1 MRQPA
6 IPATG
11 KRVLKEGWMK
21 IVVVALAAASL
32 VMASAVAEPQHGTA
46 PKAASQTGEKA
57 APLDRADPHVA
68 QLFNLLRQARGQG
81 DKMDMG
87 KLQAAL
93 KDVGR
98 AHAIEYEIDPAASEE
113 MIMQTAHNAWAAAQA
128 HPENLNSLD
137 AFNKSIGAK

>member
-1 MRQPA
+1 MR
-6 IPATG
+6 
-11 KRVLKEGWMK
+11 
-21 IVVVALAAASL
+21 IVVVAALAVAGL
-32 VMASAVAEPQHGTA
+32 VMGSAAAEPQHGTA
-46 PKAASQTGEKA
+46 PKAPVAQTGEKA

-93 KDVGR
+93 KDVAR

>member
-1 MRQPA
+1 M
-6 IPATG
+6 
-11 KRVLKEGWMK
+11 EGWMK
-21 IVVVALAAASL
+21 MIVIAAAAAAGL
-32 VMASAVAEPQHGTA
+32 VMGHGCAVGEPQHGKA
-46 PKAASQTGEKA
+46 PKVSAAQTGDSQVKNGA
-57 APLDRADPHVA
+57 TPLDRADPHVA

-113 MIMQTAHNAWAAAQA
+113 MILQTAHKAWMAAQE

>member
-1 MRQPA
+1 MRIVVA
-6 IPATG
+6 AVLAATG
-11 KRVLKEGWMK
+11 LMVG
-21 IVVVALAAASL
+21 A
-32 VMASAVAEPQHGTA
+32 AVAEPQHGTA
-46 PKAASQTGEKA
+46 PKAGRVVGDKA

-81 DKMDMG
+81 DKLDMA

-98 AHAIEYEIDPAASEE
+98 AHAIEYEIDQAASEE
-113 MIMQTAHNAWAAAQA
+113 MIMQTAHNAWMAAQG

>member
-1 MRQPA
+1 
-6 IPATG
+6 
-11 KRVLKEGWMK
+11 MK
-21 IVVVALAAASL
+21 IVVAAALAAAGL
-32 VMASAVAEPQHGTA
+32 VMGSAVAEPQHGTP
-46 PKAASQTGEKA
+46 PKAPAAQTGDSQVQNGA

-81 DKMDMG
+81 DKVDMG

-98 AHAIEYEIDPAASEE
+98 AHAIEYEIDQAASEE
-113 MIMQTAHNAWAAAQA
+113 MIMQTAHNAWMAAQA

>member
-1 MRQPA
+1 M
-6 IPATG
+6 G
-11 KRVLKEGWMK
+11 KRVLMEGRMK
-21 IVVVALAAASL
+21 MVMVALAAGL
-32 VMASAVAEPQHGTA
+32 VMGSAAAEPQHPHGAA
-46 PKAASQTGEKA
+46 PKAGGVMGAKA

-81 DKMDMG
+81 DKVDMA

-93 KDVGR
+93 ADVGR
-98 AHAIEYEIDPAASEE
+98 AHAIEYEIDQAASEE
-113 MIMQTAHNAWAAAQA
+113 MIMQTAHNAWMAAQA